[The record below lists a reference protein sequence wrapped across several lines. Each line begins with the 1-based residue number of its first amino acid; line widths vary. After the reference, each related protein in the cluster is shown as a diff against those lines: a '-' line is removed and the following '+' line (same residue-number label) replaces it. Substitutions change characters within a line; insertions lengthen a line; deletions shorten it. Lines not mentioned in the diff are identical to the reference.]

1 MKNLIPAHLC
11 AVILIALLAGCGYRL
26 QTKANLPFDTITIG
40 KVENSTF
47 EPKLQDRLSAL
58 LAQTFMEYGIAVVPS
73 SRHVVQANVVRF
85 ELRTLSEVNLTTS
98 EYEVIITS
106 DFVITDTSTG
116 DTFPLMRLKDPYLT
130 YFFATGA
137 LENVLAQK
145 EIATDVALR
154 DLSREVV
161 RRAVYRSWK
170 EKEAPQ

>member
-1 MKNLIPAHLC
+1 MKNHVTTRLC
-11 AVILIALLAGCGYRL
+11 AVILITFLAGCGYRL
-26 QTKANLPFDTITIG
+26 QTKADLPFDTITIG
-40 KVENSTF
+40 KVENSTS

-58 LAQTFMEYGIAVVPS
+58 LAETFMEYGIAVVPS

-85 ELRTLSEVNLTTS
+85 NLRTLSEVNLTTS
-98 EYEVIITS
+98 EYEVMITS
-106 DFVITDTSTG
+106 DFIITDTATG
-116 DTFPLMRLKDPYLT
+116 ETFRLMRLKDPYLT

-161 RRAVYRSWK
+161 RRAVYRSWT
-170 EKEAPQ
+170 EKETPK